1 MAICTPF
8 DGDTIAEKV
17 GYIAMGVIL
26 TCIIGL
32 VYSLIT
38 LKKQDDMITAPKEI
52 SGYSNIVESLTFGLV
67 MAVSLAIA
75 FLLKIENPYWVPIS
89 CLAVMQG
96 SSSQHIWLR
105 GTQRIIGTLF
115 GLGLTWLIVLGNP
128 SALFMVIAI
137 ILLQTI
143 VEFLVVRNYGVAVVF
158 ITILTIFYRNQ
169 EKTLPTT
176 PTPFSSQG

>member
-1 MAICTPF
+1 
-8 DGDTIAEKV
+8 
-17 GYIAMGVIL
+17 
-26 TCIIGL
+26 
-32 VYSLIT
+32 
-38 LKKQDDMITAPKEI
+38 MITAPKEI
-52 SGYSNIVESLTFGLV
+52 SGYINIVESLTFGLV

-143 VEFLVVRNYGVAVVF
+143 VEFLVVRNYGVAVVLLPF
-158 ITILTIFYRNQ
+158 SPYFYRNQ